1 MNGQLGIVEEVD
13 VIEILF
19 IKLDL
24 SKILKIVCGLI
35 EMLVIIIMMLLKEDI
50 KISLKMIFKKKFN
63 RNELLLLYLNYHCF
77 IDIYIIINFLIYL
90 YCLFLIFFNFI

>member
-1 MNGQLGIVEEVD
+1 VEEVD

-50 KISLKMIFKKKFN
+50 KISPKMIFKKKFN
-63 RNELLLLYLNYHCF
+63 RNELLLLYLNYHYF
-77 IDIYIIINFLIYL
+77 IDIYYH
-90 YCLFLIFFNFI
+90 

>member
-1 MNGQLGIVEEVD
+1 MD

-50 KISLKMIFKKKFN
+50 KISPKMIFKKKFN
-63 RNELLLLYLNYHCF
+63 RNELLLLYLNYHYF
-77 IDIYIIINFLIYL
+77 IDIYYH
-90 YCLFLIFFNFI
+90 

>member
-1 MNGQLGIVEEVD
+1 LNGRLGIVEEVD

-50 KISLKMIFKKKFN
+50 KISPKMIFKKKFN
-63 RNELLLLYLNYHCF
+63 RNELLLLYLNYHYF
-77 IDIYIIINFLIYL
+77 IDIYYH
-90 YCLFLIFFNFI
+90 